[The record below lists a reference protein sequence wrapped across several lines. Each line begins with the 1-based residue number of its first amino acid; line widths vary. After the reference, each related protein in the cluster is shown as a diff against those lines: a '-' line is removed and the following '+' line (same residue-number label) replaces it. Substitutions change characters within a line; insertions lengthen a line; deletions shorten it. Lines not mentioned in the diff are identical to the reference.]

1 MGLAEGLLTARSSAA
16 SLSGSRIP
24 LEIFFIPP
32 IQCQAP
38 MGRTVPTWRD
48 RFERRVEYW
57 SSFRKTLRSEERAE
71 FDRLLKSVR
80 SRSSACGMLPAS
92 DELEPAMLAML
103 VELSSRI
110 SKLEGESRGDA

>member
-1 MGLAEGLLTARSSAA
+1 MI
-16 SLSGSRIP
+16 IP
-24 LEIFFIPP
+24 RPLNLRMLHFQVRECPCEIFLIPP
-32 IQCQAP
+32 IKCQGP

-48 RFERRVEYW
+48 RIERRAEYW
-57 SSFRKTLRSEERAE
+57 SSFRKTLRSDEREE

-92 DELEPAMLAML
+92 DELEPALLAML

-110 SKLEGESRGDA
+110 SKLEGESKGDA

>member
-1 MGLAEGLLTARSSAA
+1 
-16 SLSGSRIP
+16 
-24 LEIFFIPP
+24 
-32 IQCQAP
+32 

-48 RFERRVEYW
+48 RFERRAEYW
-57 SSFRKTLRSEERAE
+57 SSFRKTLRSDEREE

-92 DELEPAMLAML
+92 DELEPALLAML

-110 SKLEGESRGDA
+110 SKLEGASKGDA

>member
-1 MGLAEGLLTARSSAA
+1 MI
-16 SLSGSRIP
+16 IP
-24 LEIFFIPP
+24 LPLNLRMLHFQVHEYPCEIFLIPP
-32 IQCQAP
+32 TKCQGP

-48 RFERRVEYW
+48 RIERRAEYW
-57 SSFRKTLRSEERAE
+57 SSFRKTLRSDEREE

-92 DELEPAMLAML
+92 DELEPALLAML

-110 SKLEGESRGDA
+110 SKLEGASEGDA

>member
-1 MGLAEGLLTARSSAA
+1 
-16 SLSGSRIP
+16 
-24 LEIFFIPP
+24 
-32 IQCQAP
+32 

-48 RFERRVEYW
+48 RFERRAEYW
-57 SSFRKTLRSEERAE
+57 TSFRKTLRSEERAE